1 MLKTEFRLPNLPHQ
15 QEEFDEFRFSKARA
29 LLWQMRTGKTKA
41 CIDLACDLY
50 KRGEIDRVLIL
61 APNNVHI
68 NWINDQIPKHVWASV
83 NHRARYWSSR
93 ENSRDKEWLSRLDQK
108 VLRPEE
114 FDGLL
119 FYAVNTETIRY
130 PKPKK
135 SMEFFIGGAKKGVLF
150 IADESQD
157 FKTPGSTRGKLARK
171 IAEACDYK
179 RILTGSGFDNSPL
192 NAWGQFEL
200 LQKSALGYKT
210 YGAFEAEYAVKQ
222 QQRVGNRFFMA
233 VTGFRGLDD
242 LRKRI
247 ARWSSVVTRD
257 DVKGLPGL
265 SYSKEL
271 FELSEEQEKAYNIIK
286 KKLLVVDGDEFIV
299 TKAFEGGAQKL
310 KMLQITNGFFVNEHG
325 DEAWFKNNPRLDV
338 LKRIVEDHQER
349 GRKFIIWC
357 RFINDIKAVSKAL
370 EDLGID
376 YVQFYGG
383 VNANQREANKTKFM
397 SDPDCLGFV
406 GNPKAGGR
414 GLDLSAAKTIIWY
427 SRDYDLEFKRQA
439 DERATHVGGS
449 SVDVI
454 DIVAADTVDVS
465 IMKALEDKLTVSE
478 MIDRSGL
485 QAFLEGQTQV
495 FEDSVGL

>member
-1 MLKTEFRLPNLPHQ
+1 MGEFRLPNLPHQ
-15 QEEFDEFRFSKARA
+15 QEEFERFRFSKARA
-29 LLWQMRTGKTKA
+29 LLWQMRTGKSKA
-41 CIDLACDLY
+41 CIDLACDLF
-50 KRGEIDRVLIL
+50 KRGEIDRVIIL

-93 ENSRDKEWLSRLDQK
+93 ENSKSKQWLPQLDQE
-108 VLRPEE
+108 VLRPKDFE
-114 FDGLL
+114 GLL

-157 FKTPGSTRGKLARK
+157 FKTPRSTRGQLARK
-171 IAEACDYK
+171 IAAACQYK

-200 LQKSALGYKT
+200 LQKGALGFKT
-210 YGAFEAEYAVKQ
+210 YGAFEAEYAIKQ
-222 QQRVGNRFFMA
+222 QKRVGNRFFMA
-233 VTGFRGLDD
+233 VTGFRGLED

-257 DVKGLPGL
+257 DVKGLPDL
-265 SYSKEL
+265 NYSKEF
-271 FELSEEQEKAYNIIK
+271 FELSAEQEKAYNIIK
-286 KKLLVVDGDEFIV
+286 RKMLVVEGDFLV
-299 TKAFEGGAQKL
+299 SKAFEGGVQKL
-310 KMLQITNGFFVNEHG
+310 KMLQITSGFFI
-325 DEAWFKNNPRLDV
+325 DEYGEETWFKNNPRLEV

-349 GRKFIIWC
+349 GRKFIVWC
-357 RFINDIKAVSKAL
+357 RFINDIKTVSEAL
-370 EDLGID
+370 EEMGVGF
-376 YVQFYGG
+376 VQFYGG
-383 VNANQREANKTKFM
+383 VNANQREVNKAKFM

-414 GLDLSAAKTIIWY
+414 GLDLSAARTIIWY

-439 DERATHVGGS
+439 DERATHVGGK
-449 SVDVI
+449 SVDII
-454 DIVAADTVDVS
+454 DIVAANTVDVS
-465 IMKALEDKLTVSE
+465 IIKALEEKATVSE